1 MNVRFGGV
9 ARAAIHGLWLFAFA
23 FSCQAQGTTQNAA
36 QSLPTLTLSAGIH
49 LITAE
54 LAQTAQQREIG
65 LMFRE
70 TMATNHGML
79 FVFDQAGQQCF
90 WMKNTLLPLDVAF
103 ITDNGTIVNTGR
115 MKPRT
120 LDAHCSKTP
129 VRFVLE
135 MNDGWFA
142 KRGIAAG
149 SKLTGTLFTR

>member
-1 MNVRFGGV
+1 MNDRNGRFTRAV
-9 ARAAIHGLWLFAFA
+9 AQGLGLFACA
-23 FSCQAQGTTQNAA
+23 VSCQAQGTTQNAA
-36 QSLPTLTLSAGIH
+36 QSLPTLTLNAGIH

-54 LAQTAQQREIG
+54 LAQTGEQREIG

-70 TMATNHGML
+70 AMAANHGML
-79 FVFDQAGQQCF
+79 FVFEQAGQQCF

-103 ITDNGTIVNTGR
+103 IADNGTVVNTDR

-120 LDAHCSKTP
+120 LDAHCSTTP

-142 KRGIAAG
+142 KRGVAAG
-149 SKLTGTLFTR
+149 SKLTGKPFTP